1 MTFWIGMSLFL
12 LALVHA
18 FHPMSH
24 EVAFVALR
32 VAIGFAATSLLGYG
46 LQHSLFL
53 SQGRVTRAALVILTC
68 IIIVGIDSLTLTL
81 LMQNLKIFSEIEATS
96 QLQALMAGRF
106 VVFGMWISLYCLLR
120 LLQDYYAA
128 LVRANRAESESSAN
142 ELKYLQAQLNPHFL
156 FNALNA
162 IVANKD
168 NPEAVEL
175 VTQNLSSFLRFSLR
189 ETRPMEQ
196 LARELDVIQHY
207 LAVQKARFGENLHC
221 SISCDMAAHAVR
233 VPPMMIQPLL
243 ENAIHYG
250 SMTCEGELSVRLNA
264 TMDQSFLK
272 ITVTNNGLWVPP
284 DINRSPGSAHRNLR
298 KRLNLLLGEEARL
311 DVSADEGCV
320 RVTVMI
326 PLSGERTI
334 LSAVN
339 KASQETPC
347 SLPS

>member
-32 VAIGFAATSLLGYG
+32 VAIGFDATSLLVYG

-168 NPEAVEL
+168 NAEAVEL

-189 ETRPMEQ
+189 ETRPLEQ
-196 LARELDVIQHY
+196 LASELDVIQHY
-207 LAVQKARFGENLHC
+207 LSQFKNRA
-221 SISCDMAAHAVR
+221 
-233 VPPMMIQPLL
+233 
-243 ENAIHYG
+243 
-250 SMTCEGELSVRLNA
+250 SVRIYTAASLA
-264 TMDQSFLK
+264 MWLH
-272 ITVTNNGLWVPP
+272 V
-284 DINRSPGSAHRNLR
+284 RSVYP
-298 KRLNLLLGEEARL
+298 
-311 DVSADEGCV
+311 
-320 RVTVMI
+320 
-326 PLSGERTI
+326 
-334 LSAVN
+334 
-339 KASQETPC
+339 Q
-347 SLPS
+347 